1 MLSLSKN
8 ASASATAGRRC
19 AALAPAPRRP
29 AACRSGVW
37 SALYELAKAG
47 DVDAPPE
54 VLIGGAIVVTL
65 VSTALIPLV
74 LKPGAC
80 CHRGEGARGAVKNS
94 RRMVKAAHGR
104 PLQGRRPPARCG
116 SSSTTVEPPCGVY
129 IDRSSELVRG
139 AGWLVLA
146 GAARAAAARSRR
158 RPGPPGRV

>member
-1 MLSLSKN
+1 MLSLRN

-29 AACRSGVW
+29 AACRSAW

-74 LKPGAC
+74 LKPGA
-80 CHRGEGARGAVKNS
+80 RGRCGEREPGDAGCR
-94 RRMVKAAHGR
+94 RRMECRARSSGGPPPADRRRHITLPATCIAA
-104 PLQGRRPPARCG
+104 RRPSPM
-116 SSSTTVEPPCGVY
+116 
-129 IDRSSELVRG
+129 
-139 AGWLVLA
+139 
-146 GAARAAAARSRR
+146 
-158 RPGPPGRV
+158 GPPHADVTN